1 MIEIDGSY
9 GEGGGQVLR
18 TAVALAAVLSKEIH
32 VFNIRAGRA
41 EPGLR
46 PQHMTG
52 VKAAAELCSANLQG
66 LEVGATEFVFK
77 PGRLKAGTFRFDVGT
92 AGSVTLVLQTLMPIL
107 AFAPGA
113 VQLEIT
119 GGTDVKWSPP
129 VDYLRLVTLPILKKI
144 GYHGHLEIVRRGHYP
159 KGGGLVR
166 FSTQGP
172 SKLQPLTNEKSGS
185 ISRIQGISHATALP
199 RHVAERQATSAKK
212 RLEYAKLP
220 PPSIDVEVVDDR
232 TQLSPGSGIVL
243 STEGQ
248 NGIILGS
255 DALGERGRPA
265 EEVGST
271 AGRILVEEVESGAM
285 LDRHMGDIVVPYLV
299 LAGGGSKVSVSRV
312 TQHTR
317 TNVRVA
323 EWLVGTRIDLD
334 GEIDQVGKIRVA
346 GLGSNPLQT

>member
-1 MIEIDGSY
+1 MIEVDGSY

-52 VKAAAELCSANLQG
+52 VQAAAELCSANLQG

-77 PGRLKAGTFRFDVGT
+77 PGKLRAGTFRFDVGT
-92 AGSVTLVLQTLMPIL
+92 AGSVTLVRQTLMPML
-107 AFAPGA
+107 AFAPGP

-129 VDYLRLVTLPILKKI
+129 IDYVRLVTLPILKKI
-144 GYHGHLEIVRRGHYP
+144 GYHGHMETVRRGHYP

-166 FSTQGP
+166 FSTDGH
-172 SKLQPLTNEKSGS
+172 SKLQPLTNDKPGS
-185 ISRIQGISHATALP
+185 ISTIYGISHATALP

-212 RLEYAKLP
+212 RLEEAKLP
-220 PPSIDVEVVDDR
+220 SSSIEVEVVDDR
-232 TQLSPGSGIVL
+232 RQMSPGSGIVL
-243 STEGQ
+243 SAENQ
-248 NGIILGS
+248 NGNTLGS

-271 AGRILVEEVESGAM
+271 AGRILIEEIRSGAI
-285 LDRHMGDIVVPYLV
+285 LDRHMGDIIVPYLV
-299 LAGGGSKVSVSRV
+299 LANGKSELSVSRV

-317 TNVRVA
+317 TNLKVS
-323 EWLVGTRIDLD
+323 EWITGIRFDLE
-334 GEIDQVGKIRVA
+334 GEMDQHGKISVD
-346 GLGSNPLQT
+346 GLHSVP

>member
-1 MIEIDGSY
+1 MIEIDGSF

-18 TAVALAAVLSKEIH
+18 TAVALAAVLSKDIH

-52 VKAAAELCSANLQG
+52 VKAAAELCSSQLEG
-66 LEVGATEFVFK
+66 LEVGSTEFTFK
-77 PGRLKAGTFRFDVGT
+77 PGKLRAGTFRFDVGT

-107 AFAPGA
+107 AFAPGS

-129 VDYLRLVTLPILKKI
+129 IDYLRLVTLPILKKI
-144 GYHGHLEIVRRGHYP
+144 GYRAELETVRRGHYP
-159 KGGGLVR
+159 KGGGLVK
-166 FSTQGP
+166 FSTEGASILHSFTDKSP
-172 SKLQPLTNEKSGS
+172 SS
-185 ISRIQGISHATALP
+185 ISKIYGISHAVALP
-199 RHVAERQATSAKK
+199 RHVAERQAAAAKK
-212 RLEYAKLP
+212 CLEEAKLP
-220 PPSIDVEVVDDR
+220 SPTIDLQVIDDR
-232 TQLSPGSGIVL
+232 KQLGPGSGIVL
-243 STEGQ
+243 SAETQ
-248 NGIILGS
+248 NENILGS

-285 LDRHMGDIVVPYLV
+285 LDRHMGDMIIPYLV
-299 LAGGGSKVSVSRV
+299 LAKGASEVSASRV

-317 TNVRVA
+317 TNA
-323 EWLVGTRIDLD
+323 
-334 GEIDQVGKIRVA
+334 
-346 GLGSNPLQT
+346 

>member
-1 MIEIDGSY
+1 MIEVDGSF

-52 VKAAAELCSANLQG
+52 VKAAAELCSADLQG

-77 PGRLKAGTFRFDVGT
+77 PGKLRAGTFRFDVGT

-107 AFAPGA
+107 AFSPGA

-129 VDYLRLVTLPILKKI
+129 IDYLRLVTLPILKKI
-144 GYHGHLEIVRRGHYP
+144 GYQGHLETARRGHYP

-172 SKLQPLTNEKSGS
+172 SKLQTLTNDKPGS
-185 ISRIQGISHATALP
+185 ISRIYGISHATALP

-212 RLEYAKLP
+212 RLEDALLP
-220 PPSIDVEVVDDR
+220 SPSIEVEVVDDR

-243 STEGQ
+243 SVENQ
-248 NGIILGS
+248 NGNVLGS

-265 EEVGST
+265 EEVGSI
-271 AGRILVEEVESGAM
+271 AGKILIEEVQSQAC
-285 LDRHMGDIVVPYLV
+285 LDRHMGDMIVPYLV
-299 LAGGGSKVSVSRV
+299 LAEGASYVSISRV
-312 TQHTR
+312 TQHTM

-323 EWLVGTRIDLD
+323 EWLTKTRLDLE
-334 GEIDQVGKIRVA
+334 GEIDFPGKLRVN
-346 GLGSNPLQT
+346 GLGSQL

>member
-1 MIEIDGSY
+1 MIEVDGSF

-18 TAVALAAVLSKEIH
+18 TAVALAAVLSKDIH

-66 LEVGATEFVFK
+66 MEVGATEFVFK
-77 PGRLKAGTFRFDVGT
+77 PGKLRTGNFRFDVGT
-92 AGSVTLVLQTLMPIL
+92 AGSVTLVLQTLMPIV

-129 VDYLRLVTLPILKKI
+129 IDYVRLVTLPILRKI
-144 GYHGHLEIVRRGHYP
+144 GYRGDLELVRRGHYP

-172 SKLQPLTNEKSGS
+172 SKLQPLTNDKSGS
-185 ISRIQGISHATALP
+185 ISRIHGISHATALP

-212 RLEYAKLP
+212 VLEEAKLP
-220 PPSIDVEVVDDR
+220 SPSIDIEVVDDKS
-232 TQLSPGSGIVL
+232 QLSPGSGIVL
-243 STEGQ
+243 SAENQIG
-248 NGIILGS
+248 NILGS

-271 AGRILVEEVESGAM
+271 AGRILVEEVESAAM
-285 LDRHMGDIVVPYLV
+285 LDRHMGDMIIPYLV
-299 LAGGGSKVSVSRV
+299 LAKGASEVSVSRV

-317 TNVRVA
+317 TNVKVA
-323 EWLVGTRIDLD
+323 EDRKSTRLN
-334 GEIDQVGKIRVA
+334 
-346 GLGSNPLQT
+346 S

>member
-18 TAVALAAVLSKEIH
+18 TAVALGAVLSKEIH

-77 PGRLKAGTFRFDVGT
+77 PGKLRAGTFRFDVGT

-107 AFAPGA
+107 AFAPGT

-129 VDYLRLVTLPILKKI
+129 IDYLRLVTLPILKKI
-144 GYHGHLEIVRRGHYP
+144 GYHGELDMVRRGHYP
-159 KGGGLVR
+159 KGGGLVK
-166 FSTQGP
+166 FSSEGASHLKP
-172 SKLQPLTNEKSGS
+172 MNYEKPGS
-185 ISRIQGISHATALP
+185 ISKIFGISHAVALP
-199 RHVAERQATSAKK
+199 RHVAERQAAAARKT
-212 RLEYAKLP
+212 LEEAKLP
-220 PPSIDVEVVDDR
+220 SPSIDVEVVDDKR
-232 TQLSPGSGIVL
+232 PLGPGSGIVL
-243 STEGQ
+243 SAEMP
-248 NGIILGS
+248 NGNILGS

-271 AGRILVEEVESGAM
+271 AGKILVEEVESGTM
-285 LDRHMGDIVVPYLV
+285 LDRHMGDMIIPYLV
-299 LAGGGSKVSVSRV
+299 LAKGASEVSVSRV

-317 TNVRVA
+317 TNVKVA
-323 EWLVGTRIDLD
+323 EWFTGARLDLE
-334 GEIDQVGKIRVA
+334 GELDHPGKLRVE
-346 GLGSNPLQT
+346 GLGFK